1 MRAMP
6 SRRFL
11 ALADR
16 LPAYGGVLSAIV
28 KGERHRVSEAETS
41 PQAPPGRSY
50 DRAPVPATREAFAR
64 DPDLAPLASFSEVKK
79 PGKLSPEQ
87 QAYIDAHP
95 ELQAP
100 PSR

>member
-11 ALADR
+11 ALCDR
-16 LPAYGGVLSAIV
+16 LPAYGGVLSAIL
-28 KGERHRVSEAETS
+28 KGEPYLVSSAGDE
-41 PQAPPGRSY
+41 PAPAGQHY

-64 DPDLAPLASFSEVKK
+64 DPDLAPLASFSEVKA
-79 PGKLSPEQ
+79 PAVLSPEQ

-100 PSR
+100 PSRH